1 MIEKLNIVCA
11 GPNQN
16 VKDLSGGNQQKVCIG
31 RAITFCPELLFV
43 GEPTRG
49 IDVYSKEL
57 ILNSLVGMNQEYNTT
72 VVISSGELEELIRI
86 CDRVV
91 VMYQGQVFKIFDKN
105 MDLEEI
111 TLSLYGRE
119 QNEE

>member
-1 MIEKLNIVCA
+1 M
-11 GPNQN
+11 
-16 VKDLSGGNQQKVCIG
+16 
-31 RAITFCPELLFV
+31 
-43 GEPTRG
+43 
-49 IDVYSKEL
+49 YSKEL

>member
-1 MIEKLNIVCA
+1 
-11 GPNQN
+11 
-16 VKDLSGGNQQKVCIG
+16 
-31 RAITFCPELLFV
+31 
-43 GEPTRG
+43 
-49 IDVYSKEL
+49 
-57 ILNSLVGMNQEYNTT
+57 MNQEYNTT